1 MYGGFDNI
9 MSIAPVSLETTIPQ
23 KAGTETSSVIAARFD
38 AKPTLPS
45 QSENEND
52 RKSNDPIMDNEEN
65 KEVKVIRS
73 GSDNAIDSS
82 VAVLT
87 TVQDG
92 ICKKEQISHKNHNN
106 DVNLEDTCVT
116 YHSEEETENHNDN
129 FNCSKTTTDL
139 SEDSEEEA
147 NVEKDVEQHSPII
160 HVQNKYKC
168 SYGLISND
176 HNNVSI
182 QNNASIPKVKEST
195 DFKNV
200 DVEKISILQTQPD
213 EGGDI
218 LCDEISSTN
227 SCNENHVVKKTNNDL
242 CEADLNDEYFLN
254 PPRPQSPQSQLRDLC
269 KRGDAVLLEKFLE
282 GICDEEEVQ
291 QPIDNQNS
299 GIHRI
304 NSIRKIDKSKVI

>member
-1 MYGGFDNI
+1 
-9 MSIAPVSLETTIPQ
+9 MSIAPVCLETTIPQ
-23 KAGTETSSVIAARFD
+23 KAGTETTSVIAARVD

-45 QSENEND
+45 PSENEND

-65 KEVKVIRS
+65 NEVKVISS

-82 VAVLT
+82 VVVSTA
-87 TVQDG
+87 VQDG
-92 ICKKEQISHKNHNN
+92 IFKKEPISHKNHNN
-106 DVNLEDTCVT
+106 DVNLDDTDAT

-129 FNCSKTTTDL
+129 FNCSKTTPDL
-139 SEDSEEEA
+139 PEDSEEEA
-147 NVEKDVEQHSPII
+147 DVEKDIEQHSPII

-168 SYGLISND
+168 SDGLISND

-195 DFKNV
+195 DLKNV
-200 DVEKISILQTQPD
+200 DVEKISILQTHPD
-213 EGGDI
+213 ERGDI
-218 LCDEISSTN
+218 LCDEIRSTN
-227 SCNENHVVKKTNNDL
+227 SCNENHVVQKTTDDL
-242 CEADLNDEYFLN
+242 CEDDLNDECFLN

-304 NSIRKIDKSKVI
+304 YSIRKIDKSKVI